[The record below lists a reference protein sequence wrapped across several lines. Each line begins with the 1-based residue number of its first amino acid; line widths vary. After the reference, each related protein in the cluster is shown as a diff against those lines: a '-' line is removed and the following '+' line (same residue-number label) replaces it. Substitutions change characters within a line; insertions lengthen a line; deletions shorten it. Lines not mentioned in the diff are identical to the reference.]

1 MALNPNHTFEDL
13 GDIKCAIAEKNCT
26 KERADFLKALLELNG
41 FTVVVAESPAPKPAK
56 AAPAPKP
63 AETPEGE
70 SAPLV
75 EPIAETPAPEPVKTY
90 TVGVTDVAFSPTNAI
105 FNREL
110 KNQAGQIVTPNYW
123 YQKKPVANEG
133 GWYWKK

>member
-13 GDIKCAIAEKNCT
+13 GDIKCAIAEKNCSQA
-26 KERADFLKALLELNG
+26 RVDFLKTLLELNG
-41 FTVVVAESPAPKPAK
+41 FTVVVVDSPPAKPAK
-56 AAPAPKP
+56 AAPAAKP
-63 AETPEGE
+63 AEATDANATPV
-70 SAPLV
+70 V
-75 EPIAETPAPEPVKTY
+75 EPILEKPAPEPIKTF

-110 KNQAGQIVTPNYW
+110 INAAGQIVTPNYW
-123 YQKKPVANEG
+123 YQKEPVKNEG